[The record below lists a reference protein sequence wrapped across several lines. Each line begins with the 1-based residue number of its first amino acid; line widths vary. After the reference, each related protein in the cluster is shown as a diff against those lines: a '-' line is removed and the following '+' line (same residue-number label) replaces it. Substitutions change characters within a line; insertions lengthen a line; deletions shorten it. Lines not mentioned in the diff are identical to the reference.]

1 VVPGFIPPWRDV
13 QPVAIGDAIVD
24 FGSTEGWMPSR
35 DLSLFFFLFLLG
47 PYKYMETK
55 NLSLT
60 ERRLLN
66 QKLLEYNETKEP
78 LPVFLE
84 IMKLDLTD
92 RPQLKEDLYEVI
104 EKIARL
110 QPVEYV

>member
-1 VVPGFIPPWRDV
+1 MEIKGL
-13 QPVAIGDAIVD
+13 
-24 FGSTEGWMPSR
+24 STS
-35 DLSLFFFLFLLG
+35 
-47 PYKYMETK
+47 
-55 NLSLT
+55 

-66 QKLLEYNETKEP
+66 RKILEYNESRKP

-92 RPQLKEDLYEVI
+92 RPKTREDLYQVI

-110 QPVEYV
+110 QTVDEV